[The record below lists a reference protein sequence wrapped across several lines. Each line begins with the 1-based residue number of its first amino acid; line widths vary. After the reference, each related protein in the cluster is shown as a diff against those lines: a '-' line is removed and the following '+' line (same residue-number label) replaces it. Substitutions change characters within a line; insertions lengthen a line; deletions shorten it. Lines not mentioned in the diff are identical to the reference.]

1 MKGSSSSLKQ
11 FNRGGLGGLAAL
23 VVGNQLKGSWAMFE
37 VFLHFFSGFEV
48 YKYFF
53 LKIYNPKK
61 HPKINC
67 DGHGFMFLVW
77 RFNHLS

>member
-1 MKGSSSSLKQ
+1 M
-11 FNRGGLGGLAAL
+11 
-23 VVGNQLKGSWAMFE
+23 VGNQLKGSWAMFE
-37 VFLHFFSGFEV
+37 VFLHFFPGFEV
-48 YKYFF
+48 YRFF
-53 LKIYNPKK
+53 KNYTYIYIYTYNPKT